1 MEPEGNPRKLRP
13 GPKANNR
20 GQRHPKDDP
29 DGYYDAVFLSPHKF
43 LGGPGSTGVL
53 VFNKN
58 IYQTALRPTVSG
70 GGTVSYVARHD
81 HDFIEDIE
89 EGWGVALDALEQ
101 EDYKRVQAQMH
112 KLGGSCAAVFAVE
125 LSKSFYTAEK
135 AVVENNHKNEAFL
148 LLLDKIGVIITQ
160 QLCKEIKGY
169 ITSS

>member
-1 MEPEGNPRKLRP
+1 MSKIVNIEKFKEYAG
-13 GPKANNR
+13 G
-20 GQRHPKDDP
+20 DID
-29 DGYYDAVFLSPHKF
+29 FCLSL
-43 LGGPGSTGVL
+43 LGT
-53 VFNKN
+53 
-58 IYQTALRPTVSG
+58 
-70 GGTVSYVARHD
+70 
-81 HDFIEDIE
+81 FIEDIE